1 MRARLEALNLSD
13 VTPLHIAAF
22 FGHDAVCTTL
32 LTNKANVM
40 PYDKQHETPLHHAVT
55 HQHAKTIGVLV
66 NHGAALGVQDMDFK
80 TPGVR
85 ACEARV
91 ALEKPRP
98 RKLEDVADYDVEL
111 TPPKPPE
118 TYKVVHDKFTPVRAT
133 PSRDAKV
140 MGAKAPGEKVLVR
153 EVVNGWAK
161 LDESTT
167 QKELWMLVD
176 ATSFGLGVLLEK
188 VEEPKAQKEEGKTG
202 EAEDDDDDDDDGD
215 FEG

>member
-1 MRARLEALNLSD
+1 
-13 VTPLHIAAF
+13 
-22 FGHDAVCTTL
+22 
-32 LTNKANVM
+32 
-40 PYDKQHETPLHHAVT
+40 
-55 HQHAKTIGVLV
+55 
-66 NHGAALGVQDMDFK
+66 
-80 TPGVR
+80 
-85 ACEARV
+85 
-91 ALEKPRP
+91 
-98 RKLEDVADYDVEL
+98 
-111 TPPKPPE
+111 
-118 TYKVVHDKFTPVRAT
+118 
-133 PSRDAKV
+133 